1 MLSDE
6 FHFDVNLPVAK
17 NVTKRNMLSI
27 VSSVFDPLGF
37 VNPVVVLGRLL
48 FQESVR
54 LKCGWDDV
62 VPVNLQQKWQRWTE
76 GLHKLSDFRVPR
88 CVKPTAFNDGVVQL
102 HHFCDASMTAY
113 GFCTYVR
120 CINKSGEISI
130 KLLTSKCR
138 IAPLKPMTIPRL
150 ELQAA
155 LLAARADKLM
165 SEVLNIPVIQ
175 SRYWSDSEIV
185 LKYIKNDNLRF
196 HVFVGNCVTEIRQ
209 LTQPSQWSHIAV
221 LMM

>member
-1 MLSDE
+1 
-6 FHFDVNLPVAK
+6 
-17 NVTKRNMLSI
+17 
-27 VSSVFDPLGF
+27 
-37 VNPVVVLGRLL
+37 
-48 FQESVR
+48 
-54 LKCGWDDV
+54 
-62 VPVNLQQKWQRWTE
+62 
-76 GLHKLSDFRVPR
+76 
-88 CVKPTAFNDGVVQL
+88 
-102 HHFCDASMTAY
+102 
-113 GFCTYVR
+113 
-120 CINKSGEISI
+120 
-130 KLLTSKCR
+130 
-138 IAPLKPMTIPRL
+138 MTIPRL